1 VGITVEAT
9 NLSKVYREGSHEVV
23 AVRGASFSAAAGEMV
38 AIMGPSGSGK
48 TTLLSMLG
56 CILRPTGGSISVC
69 GQRVDGLD
77 ETELPSIRR
86 RYMGFIFQSFN
97 LFAALTAA
105 ENVEMM
111 LKLKGLDR
119 PRARAR
125 ARELLAIVGLAQH
138 ADVLPRDLSGG
149 EKQRV
154 SIARALAGDPP
165 LILADE
171 PTASLDWKN
180 GEHVIQLLRDATRS
194 GTRTVIVVTHDHR
207 VDPFIDRSVNILD
220 GELVA

>member
-1 VGITVEAT
+1 MAVTVET
-9 NLSKVYREGSHEVV
+9 ERLSKIYREGSLEVV
-23 AVRGASFSAAAGEMV
+23 AVREVNFSAEPGEMV

-56 CILRPTGGSISVC
+56 CILRPSEGRITVC
-69 GQRVDGLD
+69 GERVDGLS
-77 ETELPSIRR
+77 ESELPRVRR

-111 LKLKGLDR
+111 LTLKGLER
-119 PRARAR
+119 SQARR
-125 ARELLAIVGLAQH
+125 RSLELLEAVGLKERAKM
-138 ADVLPRDLSGG
+138 LPRELSGG
-149 EKQRV
+149 QKQRV

-180 GEHVIQLLRDATRS
+180 GELVIKLLRDTAKS
-194 GTRTVIVVTHDHR
+194 EGRTVIIVTHDHR
-207 VDPFIDRSVNILD
+207 VDPFIDRSVKIVD